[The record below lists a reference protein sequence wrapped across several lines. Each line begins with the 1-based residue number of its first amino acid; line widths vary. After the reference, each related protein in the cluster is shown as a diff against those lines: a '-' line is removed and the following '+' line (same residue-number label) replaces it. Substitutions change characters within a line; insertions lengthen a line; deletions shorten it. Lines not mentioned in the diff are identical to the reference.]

1 MAIAI
6 KCAGVDF
13 KIDNSTILSG
23 VSLNIPAG
31 HFYGIVGPSGA
42 GKTTL
47 LRLLA
52 GLDEI
57 TNGSINFY
65 DHNNQSIIREKQT
78 VSLLFQSLALWP
90 HITVK
95 QHVDLVISSSRRQYH
110 SDEVLIESGI
120 PKSLWYRYPHQLS
133 AGESQRVA
141 LARAIATQP
150 TLLLVDEPLV
160 NVDPPL
166 RSQIQLLLRNIHK
179 KFNIT
184 IVYVTH
190 RWEEI
195 TGLCESV
202 AVLDQGSVIQEGSVN
217 EVYWHPVTEHCA
229 NFTGDIVNIAFD
241 LIDSGLIDIE
251 NKSTEKQIRFLNAVR
266 PQQIAFIKS
275 HGSNSWKILTLYPF
289 SFGWCYK
296 MQSKNRTITLK
307 SSEKFNVGDNVGIMI
322 KNI

>member
-1 MAIAI
+1 MTIAI
-6 KCAGVDF
+6 KCVDVEF
-13 KIDNSTILSG
+13 KIDSSLILRG

-42 GKTTL
+42 GKTTM

-52 GLDEI
+52 GLDEM

-65 DHNNQSIIREKQT
+65 DQNNQLITRAKQT

-95 QHVDLVISSSRRQYH
+95 QHIELVIASSRGQFH
-110 SDEVLIESGI
+110 SEEVLIESGI

-150 TLLLVDEPLV
+150 ALLLVDEPLV

-166 RSQIQLLLRNIHK
+166 RSHIQLLLRNIHN

-184 IVYVTH
+184 IVYV
-190 RWEEI
+190 
-195 TGLCESV
+195 
-202 AVLDQGSVIQEGSVN
+202 
-217 EVYWHPVTEHCA
+217 
-229 NFTGDIVNIAFD
+229 
-241 LIDSGLIDIE
+241 
-251 NKSTEKQIRFLNAVR
+251 
-266 PQQIAFIKS
+266 
-275 HGSNSWKILTLYPF
+275 
-289 SFGWCYK
+289 
-296 MQSKNRTITLK
+296 
-307 SSEKFNVGDNVGIMI
+307 
-322 KNI
+322 